1 MSTQLTKLA
10 IINNSVDGNGAFNAL
25 TETKTFSVVQEGAAE
40 ASRQVLSIE
49 PNTQVIENNREIITS
64 KVYNITATG
73 LYSTASRS
81 QLNTWATNQTSLV
94 FSGMGLD
101 GSILQ
106 AEGTLQVV
114 TQFEDNASFRFTS
127 KREAVGGYSSATGKH
142 TSDMAYS
149 QNGLCLFKW
158 GRGNTNDAAGYVF
171 TNDGDSNDIDPTT
184 LFDTSA
190 NAQDQRIDTSGAGGS
205 IITFERLIHFPFPLT
220 KLTAFVEVTS
230 AASQSTTTLSIKAYN
245 SSNVALAGAADDS
258 GFDTRVGTATP
269 LNGTGIKFYS
279 RVLPAATEYIEVVY
293 SVNGTDDFKIKQP
306 TLQIVEGTAVA
317 GDYNFVEFNT

>member
-10 IINNSVDGNGAFNAL
+10 LINNSVDGGGAFNAL

-49 PNTQVIENNREIITS
+49 PNVQVIENNREIITS

-73 LYSTASRS
+73 LYSTAARS

-106 AEGTLQVV
+106 AEGTLQIVS
-114 TQFEDNASFRFTS
+114 QFEDNASFRFTS
-127 KREAVGGYSSATGKH
+127 PREAVGGYSSATGKH

-158 GRGNTNDAAGYVF
+158 GRGNTDDAAGYEF
-171 TNDGDSNDIDPTT
+171 GGSSSNINATT
-184 LFDTSA
+184 LFDTS
-190 NAQDQRIDTSGAGGS
+190 NDSQRIHTSGA
-205 IITFERLIHFPFPLT
+205 ITFERLIHFPFPLT
-220 KLTAFVEVTS
+220 KLTAFVNVFEDAS
-230 AASQSTTTLSIKAYN
+230 ASNTHLSIKAYN
-245 SSNVALAGAADDS
+245 SSNVEINGSADDS
-258 GFDTRVGTATP
+258 GFDTRVGSATG
-269 LNGTGIKFYS
+269 LDSTGIKLYS
-279 RVLPAATEYIEVVY
+279 RVLPSNTEYIEIVY
-293 SVNGTDDFKIKQP
+293 TVGGADDFKIKQP
-306 TLQIVEGTAVA
+306 TLQIIQGTATTA
-317 GDYNFVEFNT
+317 DYNFVEFNT